1 MHHQLCK
8 SNCQRTQDENEII
21 VLHTID
27 QMIQNGNNKDL
38 INKIAAVT
46 SQAQKGEVT
55 EFQNLLKGLTV

>member
-1 MHHQLCK
+1 MHHQLFK

-38 INKIAAVT
+38 IKQDCCCNFT
-46 SQAQKGEVT
+46 STGR
-55 EFQNLLKGLTV
+55 

>member
-8 SNCQRTQDENEII
+8 SNCQTQDENEII

-27 QMIQNGNNKDL
+27 QMIQNGNNKGL

-55 EFQNLLKGLTV
+55 EFQSLLKGLTV